1 MLVMKYTIVVAEK
14 MHKKEK
20 LGVMNWSDEWD
31 KPCLIAQVQMRI
43 EDGWVPIGGA
53 SYGEHETFSDKVW
66 VQSMIKYDCEEE

>member
-1 MLVMKYTIVVAEK
+1 MKYTIVVAEK

-31 KPCLIAQVQMRI
+31 KPCLIEQVQMRI
-43 EDGWVPIGGA
+43 DTGWIPIGGV